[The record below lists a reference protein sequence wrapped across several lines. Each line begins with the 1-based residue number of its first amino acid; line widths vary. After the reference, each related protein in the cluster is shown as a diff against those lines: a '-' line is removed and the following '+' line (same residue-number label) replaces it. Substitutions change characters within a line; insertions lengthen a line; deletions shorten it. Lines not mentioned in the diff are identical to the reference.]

1 MEVFDYRGISRR
13 RMNVSKVPPLIIT
26 CACTGAN
33 QGKEAN
39 PNLPETIEEQAESVY
54 EAYQAGTSIVHLH
67 VRDPKNPAVM
77 TVSPDDY
84 KKANRMIR
92 EKCPDLIIGN
102 TGGGGA
108 TLTFEQKCAAVY
120 ARPEL
125 QSIDLACWPLL
136 LHYKARK
143 PPLFGRDEDVEI
155 NQVFGISHAEA
166 EKTMELMNEYDV
178 RPAIEVYDTAN
189 FEMVQNLLNKNLL
202 KPPYWFDFVLGVGGG
217 GSYATPYHLIT
228 MLEYLPENSLV
239 SVIGV
244 GASQWPIIATA
255 ISMGLHVRVG
265 MEDNI
270 YIEKGRLA
278 ESNAQLVK
286 KVVDIANILGRP
298 VATPAQAREMLG
310 LPAQPRKY

>member
-39 PNLPETIEEQAESVY
+39 PN
-54 EAYQAGTSIVHLH
+54 
-67 VRDPKNPAVM
+67 
-77 TVSPDDY
+77 
-84 KKANRMIR
+84 
-92 EKCPDLIIGN
+92 
-102 TGGGGA
+102 
-108 TLTFEQKCAAVY
+108 
-120 ARPEL
+120 
-125 QSIDLACWPLL
+125 
-136 LHYKARK
+136 
-143 PPLFGRDEDVEI
+143 
-155 NQVFGISHAEA
+155 
-166 EKTMELMNEYDV
+166 
-178 RPAIEVYDTAN
+178 
-189 FEMVQNLLNKNLL
+189 
-202 KPPYWFDFVLGVGGG
+202 
-217 GSYATPYHLIT
+217 
-228 MLEYLPENSLV
+228 LPENSLV

-298 VATPAQAREMLG
+298 VATPSQAREMLG